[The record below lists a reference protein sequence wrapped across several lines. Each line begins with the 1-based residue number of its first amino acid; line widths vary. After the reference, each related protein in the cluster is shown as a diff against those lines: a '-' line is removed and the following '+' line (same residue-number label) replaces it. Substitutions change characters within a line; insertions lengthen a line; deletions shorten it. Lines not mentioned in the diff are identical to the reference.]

1 MTRPASP
8 LYLNRLSEQVGCF
21 IEYWGFKKIHGIIWT
36 HLYLSPKPISA
47 QELIAR
53 LKVSKAL
60 VSLSIKDLLHYNLIL
75 QTDESL
81 NKKNKFYIANPDV
94 FSVIRNILE
103 TRELE
108 MMKRIGD
115 EFKTLHQQ
123 HQEKPSTG
131 LIDETRLQNLGEMI
145 SGADTAL
152 KSLLQLSAMD
162 PSFFQSILQNK

>member
-1 MTRPASP
+1 MTRSSNP
-8 LYLNRLSEQVGCF
+8 LQLNRLSEQVGSF
-21 IEYWGFKKIHGIIWT
+21 IEYWGFKKIHGMIWT
-36 HLYLSPKPISA
+36 HLYLSPKPVSA

-60 VSLSIKDLLHYNLIL
+60 VSLSIKDLLYYNLIL

-115 EFKTLHQQ
+115 EFKALHQN
-123 HQEKPSTG
+123 HQEKPSTD
-131 LIDETRLQNLGEMI
+131 LLDEHRLKNLGDMI
-145 SGADTAL
+145 SGADSAL

-162 PSFFQSILQNK
+162 PSFFQYILENK

>member
-1 MTRPASP
+1 M
-8 LYLNRLSEQVGCF
+8 
-21 IEYWGFKKIHGIIWT
+21 
-36 HLYLSPKPISA
+36 
-47 QELIAR
+47 
-53 LKVSKAL
+53 
-60 VSLSIKDLLHYNLIL
+60 SLSIKDLLYYNLIL

-115 EFKTLHQQ
+115 EFKALHQN
-123 HQEKPSTG
+123 HQEKPSTD
-131 LIDETRLQNLGEMI
+131 LLDEHRLKNLGDMI
-145 SGADTAL
+145 SGADSAL

-162 PSFFQSILQNK
+162 PSFFQYILENK